1 MALDT
6 CGPGSEDVAVYGPP
20 LSLAYRF
27 VAWWLEPLLRALTK
41 HEWHGLEHLPRDRGF
56 VAAPNHMSYYDP
68 MVMALFL
75 YANGFPPFYLAKEAM
90 LRVPLLGQLL
100 RKSGQ
105 IPVYRGSGL
114 ATQAYR
120 DAVTEV
126 RRGRCVVVYPEGTL
140 TRDPDLWPMRG
151 KTGAARIALETKCP
165 VIPVA
170 QWGAQE
176 VMQRYTKRL
185 RVFPRK
191 TVYVLAGPPV
201 ALDDLYDRPIDAA
214 LLAEATDRIMAA
226 LTSGVE
232 VLRGQT
238 APAVRFDP
246 RRHGVSEIGDFTKD
260 VAPQA
265 DSA

>member
-1 MALDT
+1 MF
-6 CGPGSEDVAVYGPP
+6 DVPVLGAV
-20 LSLAYRF
+20 
-27 VAWWLEPLLRALTK
+27 LRSA
-41 HEWHGLEHLPRDRGF
+41 
-56 VAAPNHMSYYDP
+56 
-68 MVMALFL
+68 
-75 YANGFPPFYLAKEAM
+75 
-90 LRVPLLGQLL
+90 
-100 RKSGQ
+100 GQ
-105 IPVYRGSGL
+105 IPVYRESSL
-114 ATQAYR
+114 AGQAYR
-120 DAVTEV
+120 AAVAAV
-126 RRGRCVVVYPEGTL
+126 RDGACVVAYPEGTL